1 MKRLIIAV
9 LVLFLLSAACSLTS
23 SISTGGQV
31 KDLLPD
37 PQAGLASLDNY
48 TGTLTISFSG
58 TVNGQDMESVETYAQ
73 SAWPALDAKFF
84 TIDALDE
91 TGLPQYIVAGNVG
104 EAHYDQIGRDVPC
117 GVWWGQAASVSGGS
131 EFRVTDILD
140 PVGAAKLVGEESVEE
155 ISTKHYSFDGASV
168 GLPEDVEATGD
179 VWIADDGGYVV
190 KYVLQISGAD
200 SYFGEGRQ
208 GTQKFEYLLSDVNTN
223 PQVVY
228 PEGCEPVLTEVP
240 ATEDAAEIIRLPGVL
255 DYFSNSTLDA
265 ITSFY
270 IDFFESGGW
279 ATVGDFR
286 PESGPATVI
295 FAQQDS
301 GDVAFLSV
309 SPEDGT
315 MSVNVTIL
323 EQESDVVSAPESGAA
338 PQPGTSANAAIRVAS
353 GLNILLDMDASQP
366 APSSYH
372 MESTHQPPAWEG
384 GKVVQYVDRM
394 IADVEGKNI
403 HFNDT
408 VTNPDGSVTTSE
420 SYLMGEEE
428 YDVKNG
434 QLQSEGTSMTK
445 LAWALWP
452 MDIATIMG
460 TGATSAQLKG
470 TDKVDGRTAEVYD
483 ISATGPMTTP
493 GGMGLSVTSVNG
505 QVWIDQETGA
515 LLKAALDYTAD
526 VKDADGNVKGNGPG
540 RFEIIVSQVGSTTV
554 TLP

>member
-1 MKRLIIAV
+1 MKRLITPI
-9 LVLFLLSAACSLTS
+9 LVFFAISVSCSLAS
-23 SISTGGQV
+23 GIGSGSQV

-37 PQAGLASLDNY
+37 PQVGLSSLDNY
-48 TGTLTISFSG
+48 ANSLTISFKGSL
-58 TVNGQDMESVETYAQ
+58 NGQAMESVETFAQ
-73 SAWPALDAKFF
+73 SAWLGQ
-84 TIDALDE
+84 DALFSTINAIDD
-91 TGLPQYIVAGNVG
+91 TGQPQFIVAGNVG
-104 EAHYDQIGRDVPC
+104 DAHYDQIGHAVPC
-117 GVWWGQAASVSGGS
+117 GVWWGETADVTGGS
-131 EFRVTDILD
+131 EFQTTSFLK
-140 PVGAAKLVGEESVEE
+140 PVDAAKLVGEESVEE

-190 KYVLQISGAD
+190 KYVLRITGAD
-200 SYFGEGRQ
+200 SYFGEGKQ
-208 GTQKFEYLLSDVNTN
+208 GTQTYEYLLSEVNTQ

-228 PEGCEPVLTEVP
+228 PEGCEPVLTDVP

-255 DYFSNSTLDA
+255 DYFSSSTLDA

-286 PESGPATVI
+286 PESGPASVI

-309 SPEDGT
+309 SPEDGA

-338 PQPGTSANAAIRVAS
+338 PQPGTAANAAIRVAS

-372 MESTHQPPAWEG
+372 MESTHQAPAWEG

-394 IADVEGKNI
+394 IADVEGVNI
-403 HFNDT
+403 HFDDR
-408 VTNPDGSVTTSE
+408 VTNPNGSVTTSE
-420 SYLMGEEE
+420 AYLMGEEQ
-428 YDVKNG
+428 YDVENG
-434 QLQSEGTSMTK
+434 KLQPQGVSMTK
-445 LAWALWP
+445 LAWTLWP
-452 MDIATIMG
+452 LDPVTVLG
-460 TGATSAQLKG
+460 TGATNAQLTG
-470 TDKVDGRTAEVYD
+470 TETIDGRVAEIYD
-483 ISATGPMTTP
+483 IAATGPLSAP
-493 GGMGLSVTSVNG
+493 GGMGLSVTSVDG

-515 LLKAALDYTAD
+515 LLKAALDYEVD
-526 VKDADGNVKGNGPG
+526 VKDANGNVKGNAPG
-540 RFEIIVSQVGSTTV
+540 RLEILISQVGSTSV
-554 TLP
+554 ILP